1 MRENKLRFN
10 IIMTKEEHEAIRK
23 EARKRKKTMSTFIK
37 DAVFRRMN
45 NKRIVQL
52 EKIVLLNEEIIIN
65 TAKMGSN
72 LNQMAA
78 HLNSGFAI
86 REEEF
91 YTLAEEIKKNTRKL
105 VEEMRDINDILK
117 KEFYR

>member
-1 MRENKLRFN
+1 MRKDKLRFN
-10 IIMTKEEHEAIRK
+10 IIVTREEHEAIKK
-23 EARKRKKTMSTFIK
+23 EARKRKKTMSTFVK

-52 EKIVLLNEEIIIN
+52 EKIVLLNEEIIIG

-72 LNQMAA
+72 LNQIAT
-78 HLNSGFAI
+78 HLNNGFEI
-86 REEEF
+86 KEEEF
-91 YTLAEEIKKNTRKL
+91 YALAEEIRNNTRKL
-105 VEEMRDINDILK
+105 TEEMKEINNMLK